1 MSLSG
6 ALTTAVTG
14 LDGQSAALGAI
25 SNNVANSATSGYKR
39 VETAFS
45 TLISVAN
52 AQQFQPGG
60 VVSKPIYTNDIG
72 GPIQQTSVQT
82 NLALSGDGFFVVNA
96 ANGTQTNGVP
106 IFNNTQLYTRS
117 GNFSLD
123 STGFLQNSAGYYL
136 DGWPIDQLTGSV
148 QKNSLQPIRIATFKD
163 NPQPTANITYA
174 ANLPT
179 NINTSLDTDTTT
191 PDVDYAPTPVQ
202 FFDAVGQAHSLNVG
216 WTKISG
222 TNNTWTLNV
231 TSSEPGVTITS
242 PAGPVNVDFN
252 IDNSM
257 GAAGSILNFNGTTG
271 TIGTDIALPIQVD
284 FAGPAASTQ
293 NLNLNLGK
301 FGVAE
306 QTTMFTGSDIEFR
319 SANQDGLAPGSFK
332 SLSIDEHGVVTLNYD
347 NGARRNFFQ
356 IPIATF
362 SDANGL
368 QSESGNAFSTT
379 VNSGTPIYNDAGAN
393 GAGTLIPSAI
403 EGSNVDIASEFTKM
417 IQTQSAYGANSRV
430 ITATA
435 QLLQQTNDMIR

>member
-1 MSLSG
+1 MSLGG

-14 LDGQSAALGAI
+14 LDAQSAALGAI

-52 AQQFQPGG
+52 AQVFQPGG
-60 VVSKPIYTNDIG
+60 VMSKPVYTNDIG

-82 NLALSGDGFFVVNA
+82 NLALSGDGFFTVSA
-96 ANGTQTNGVP
+96 ANGTQTNGIPV
-106 IFNNTQLYTRS
+106 FTNTQLYTRS
-117 GNFSLD
+117 GDFGLD
-123 STGFLQNSAGYYL
+123 SAGFLKNSAGYYL
-136 DGWPIDQLTGSV
+136 DGWPITQSTGTV
-148 QKNSLQPIRIATFKD
+148 QKNALQPIRIATFKD
-163 NPQPTANITYA
+163 NPQPTANISYS

-202 FFDAVGQAHSLNVG
+202 FFDAVGQAHSLNIG
-216 WTKISG
+216 WTKIAG
-222 TNNTWTLNV
+222 TNNTWTMSV
-231 TSSEPGVTITS
+231 TSTEPGVTITS
-242 PAGPVNVDFN
+242 PAGPVNADFN
-252 IDNSM
+252 IDNTL
-257 GAAGSILNFNGTTG
+257 GAAGSIQNFNGVAG
-271 TIGTDIALPIQVD
+271 PIGTDVTLPIQID
-284 FAGPAASTQ
+284 FGGPAASTQ

-306 QTTMFTGSDIEFR
+306 QTTMFTGSDVEFR
-319 SANQDGLAPGSFK
+319 SAQQDGLAPGSFK

-356 IPIATF
+356 VPVATF
-362 SDANGL
+362 SNANGL
-368 QSESGNAFSTT
+368 QSESGNAFSTS
-379 VNSGTPIYNDAGAN
+379 VNSGTPIYNDAGSN

-403 EGSNVDIASEFTKM
+403 EGSNVDIAAEFTRM

-430 ITATA
+430 ITTTA
-435 QLLQQTNDMIR
+435 QLLQQTNDMVR